1 MTRYIGK
8 QPAFGNFVKL
18 DAISVV
24 NGQSAYTMQ
33 SGSSNFTNYDN
44 VNQFIVSLNGLI
56 QNPGT
61 SFSVSGSTITF
72 ASGLSTGD
80 VINFILVLGD
90 VLSVGTPSDNTV
102 STAKIQNTAVN
113 ADKLAT
119 DAVQTAKIQND
130 AVTKDKVNF
139 ISDSTAGVEVKGDG
153 GSNDGYIQLNCRVNS
168 HGIKLKSPP
177 HSAGQS
183 YTLTFPSTAPATD
196 KILQTDGSGNLSF
209 VDAPSGGLAFISR
222 QSVSSGV
229 SYVSFNQ
236 VMTTTYHQYI
246 IFIEGIQPNANGTNL
261 RMQFQTSDES
271 SGAYDTGS
279 NYNFQTMR
287 NNDGNGAGSTGQT
300 YIQISRDG
308 GGDND
313 AQRIFNMQLNISNA
327 SSTTQHKMVYGMGGG
342 RQHDGTFSGQLMF
355 GTYEDTARLTGFRLF
370 YDTGVFEA
378 QGFVSLYGIV
388 TS

>member
-24 NGQSAYTMQ
+24 NGQAAYTMQ

-44 VNQFIVSLNGLI
+44 VNQFIVSLNGVI
-56 QNPGT
+56 QAPT
-61 SFSVSGSTITF
+61 DSFTVSGSTITF
-72 ASGLSTGD
+72 ASALSTGD

-183 YTLTFPSTAPATD
+183 YTLTFPSTAPAND
-196 KILQTDGSGNLSF
+196 KILQTNSSGVLSF
-209 VDAPSGGLAFISR
+209 VDAPSGGLVKLSSTTLSSTASQIDFTSSIISSTYDAYYFTILFSPDTDNANL
-222 QSVSSGV
+222 QVLLSDGG
-229 SYVSFNQ
+229 SFN
-236 VMTTTYHQYI
+236 
-246 IFIEGIQPNANGTNL
+246 
-261 RMQFQTSDES
+261 
-271 SGAYDTGS
+271 TGS
-279 NYNFQTMR
+279 SDYGYGYLNDSGSGTSSNGDDKIKLFDATD
-287 NNDGNGAGSTGQT
+287 NNIANAYQGVLTLL
-300 YIQISRDG
+300 YP
-308 GGDND
+308 
-313 AQRIFNMQLNISNA
+313 SNA
-327 SSTTQHKMVYGMGGG
+327 STKTCVNFHGNRNDGDTAIMIGGG
-342 RQHDGTFSGQLMF
+342 QRLNAEATDGIRFKANSGDMSI
-355 GTYEDTARLTGFRLF
+355 GTSITC
-370 YDTGVFEA
+370 
-378 QGFVSLYGIV
+378 YGIV
-388 TS
+388 K